1 MDVPPDIVDRIARL
15 RGDIVFHQHCYFVLD
30 DPVIPDTEFD
40 RLFQQ
45 LIELEKQYPS
55 LIVSDSP
62 TQRVGARPVLEFKNA
77 RHSIPML
84 SLENAFDEQQVINFE
99 RRIHNRLGDSSAVR
113 YSAEPKLDGV
123 AISIRYRQGKLVLA
137 ATRGDGSVGE
147 DVTHNVRT
155 IGAVPLRLRDGP
167 YPDDLEVRGEIFM
180 PKSGFEELNERA
192 RAAGEK
198 TFANPRNAAAGSLRQ
213 LDPKVTAQ
221 RPLSMFVYAANVADA
236 GQLPACHSQTLLR
249 LRDWGFKLSKENA
262 VVEGVQGCIAFY
274 NKIRALRDALP
285 YDIDGVVY
293 KVDDYELQS
302 IIGNVSR
309 APRWAIAHKFPAQE
323 ELTRVNAIEFQI
335 GRTGAVTPVARLE
348 PVSVGGVTVSNATL
362 HNIDELHRK
371 DVRVGDTAIVRRAG
385 DVIPEIVGVVK
396 QRRRKGARIVRLPS
410 KCPIC
415 GSDVIQ
421 PEGEAVARC
430 TGGLTCTAQTKETLK
445 HFVSRR
451 GLDVEGLGA
460 KLIDQLVDRGI
471 VKNPADLF
479 GLDQAK
485 LQSLDRMG
493 ERSADNLV
501 NALGASKETT
511 LARFLYA
518 LGIREV
524 GEATALNLANYFRD
538 LNVLVKASAEELQKV
553 PDVGPIV
560 AQHIAGFF
568 NQLHNRDVIQQL
580 VKKRGIHWPKPE
592 ASIQSDTL
600 ISGKTFVL
608 TGTLTGMTRTEA
620 KARIQ
625 SLGGKVTAAISSKT
639 DYVVYGKNPG
649 SKFDKAQNLGI
660 KTIDENGLSDLLDR

>member
-15 RGDIVFHQHCYFVLD
+15 RDDIVFHQHCYFVLD

-55 LIVSDSP
+55 LIVLDSP
-62 TQRVGARPVLEFKNA
+62 TQRVGARPLSEFRNA
-77 RHSIPML
+77 RHSVPML

-113 YSAEPKLDGV
+113 YSAEPKLDGI

-213 LDPKVTAQ
+213 LNPKVTAQ
-221 RPLSMFVYAANVADA
+221 RPLSMFVYAANA

-460 KLIDQLVDRGI
+460 KLIDQLVDRGM

-479 GLDQAK
+479 GLNQAK

-501 NALGASKETT
+501 TALGASKETT

-620 KARIQ
+620 KERIQ

>member
-1 MDVPPDIVDRIARL
+1 VDVPPDIVDRVARL
-15 RGDIVFHQHCYFVLD
+15 RDDIVFHQHCYYVLD

-40 RLFQQ
+40 RFFQQ

-62 TQRVGARPVLEFKNA
+62 TQRVGAKPVSEFENA
-77 RHSIPML
+77 RHSVPML
-84 SLENAFDEQQVINFE
+84 SLENAFDEQQVIDFE
-99 RRIHNRLGDSSAVR
+99 RRIHNRLGDSGVVR
-113 YSAEPKLDGV
+113 YSAEPKLDGI
-123 AISIRYRQGKLVLA
+123 AISIRYQQGALVLA

-213 LDPKVTAQ
+213 LDPKVTAE

-236 GQLPACHSQTLLR
+236 GELPTCHSQTLLR

-274 NKIRALRDALP
+274 NKVRALRDALP

-293 KVDDYELQS
+293 KVDDYKLQS

-323 ELTRVNAIEFQI
+323 ELTLVNAIEFQI

-460 KLIDQLVDRGI
+460 KLIDQLVDRGM

-479 GLDQAK
+479 GLDRAK

-501 NALGASKETT
+501 NAMNASKETT
-511 LARFLYA
+511 F
-518 LGIREV
+518 
-524 GEATALNLANYFRD
+524 
-538 LNVLVKASAEELQKV
+538 
-553 PDVGPIV
+553 IV

-580 VKKRGIHWPKPE
+580 VKKRGIHWPQPE

-620 KARIQ
+620 KERIQ

-649 SKFDKAQNLGI
+649 SKIDKAQNLGI

>member
-1 MDVPPDIVDRIARL
+1 
-15 RGDIVFHQHCYFVLD
+15 
-30 DPVIPDTEFD
+30 
-40 RLFQQ
+40 
-45 LIELEKQYPS
+45 
-55 LIVSDSP
+55 
-62 TQRVGARPVLEFKNA
+62 
-77 RHSIPML
+77 
-84 SLENAFDEQQVINFE
+84 
-99 RRIHNRLGDSSAVR
+99 
-113 YSAEPKLDGV
+113 
-123 AISIRYRQGKLVLA
+123 
-137 ATRGDGSVGE
+137 
-147 DVTHNVRT
+147 
-155 IGAVPLRLRDGP
+155 
-167 YPDDLEVRGEIFM
+167 
-180 PKSGFEELNERA
+180 
-192 RAAGEK
+192 
-198 TFANPRNAAAGSLRQ
+198 
-213 LDPKVTAQ
+213 
-221 RPLSMFVYAANVADA
+221 
-236 GQLPACHSQTLLR
+236 
-249 LRDWGFKLSKENA
+249 
-262 VVEGVQGCIAFY
+262 
-274 NKIRALRDALP
+274 
-285 YDIDGVVY
+285 
-293 KVDDYELQS
+293 
-302 IIGNVSR
+302 
-309 APRWAIAHKFPAQE
+309 
-323 ELTRVNAIEFQI
+323 VNAIEFQI

>member
-1 MDVPPDIVDRIARL
+1 MDVPPDIVDRVARL
-15 RGDIVFHQHCYFVLD
+15 RDDIIFHQHCYFVLD

-45 LIELEKQYPS
+45 LVELEKQYPS
-55 LIVSDSP
+55 LIVLDSP
-62 TQRVGARPVLEFKNA
+62 TQRVGARPLSEFRNA
-77 RHSIPML
+77 RHSVPML

-113 YSAEPKLDGV
+113 YSAEPKLDGI

-155 IGAVPLRLRDGP
+155 IGAVPLRLRGGP
-167 YPDDLEVRGEIFM
+167 YPDDLDVRGEIFM

-236 GQLPACHSQTLLR
+236 GELPACHSQTLLR

-460 KLIDQLVDRGI
+460 KLIDQIFDRGM

-485 LQSLDRMG
+485 LHSLDRMG

-649 SKFDKAQNLGI
+649 SKIDKAQNLGI

>member
-113 YSAEPKLDGV
+113 YSAEPKLDGI